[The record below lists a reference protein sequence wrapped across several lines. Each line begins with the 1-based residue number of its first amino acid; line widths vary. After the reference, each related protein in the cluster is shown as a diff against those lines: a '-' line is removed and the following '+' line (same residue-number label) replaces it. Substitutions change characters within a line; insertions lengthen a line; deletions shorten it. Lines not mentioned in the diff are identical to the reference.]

1 MERSDWRPS
10 GMDLPQGARP
20 ADTAAAMHGPVP
32 IRADHAPYVTAVRR
46 HLEERDVR
54 VAEASIA
61 GHGSRREAKMLL
73 CPDEDGFGEQAPVE
87 AFVTWD
93 EENGW
98 ALAAH
103 QDSTRITAGVPRRM
117 GLGVLPEPAEVAAW
131 VAVLL
136 AHPEVTPSR
145 EDHPFR
151 NHLIDDPQ
159 FEAQLA
165 RYTPGA

>member
-1 MERSDWRPS
+1 MRAP
-10 GMDLPQGARP
+10 G
-20 ADTAAAMHGPVP
+20 HG
-32 IRADHAPYVTAVRR
+32 RAGHAPYIAAVRR
-46 HLEERDVR
+46 HFEERDAR
-54 VAEASIA
+54 VVEASIT

-73 CPDEDGFGEQAPVE
+73 CPDEDGFGEQVPVE

-98 ALAAH
+98 SLAAH
-103 QDSTRITAGVPRRM
+103 QDSTRITAGVPWHM

-136 AHPEVTPSR
+136 AHPEATPSR

-151 NHLIDDPQ
+151 NHLIDDPE

-165 RYTPGA
+165 RYAPGA

>member
-1 MERSDWRPS
+1 MERSDR
-10 GMDLPQGARP
+10 
-20 ADTAAAMHGPVP
+20 GPRP
-32 IRADHAPYVTAVRR
+32 IRADHAPYIAAVRR
-46 HLEERDVR
+46 DLEERDVR
-54 VAEASIA
+54 VAEVSVT

-73 CPDEDGFGEQAPVE
+73 RPVEDGFGEQVVVG

-98 ALAAH
+98 ALAAS
-103 QDSTRITAGVPRRM
+103 QDSARLAAGVPWHM

-136 AHPEVTPSR
+136 AHPEATPSR

-151 NHLIDDPQ
+151 DHLIGDPE

-165 RYTPGA
+165 RYAPGA